1 MTNSY
6 LQTELKLMQ
15 NRNEFFNKLIIEA
28 KEYINTP
35 TESQLELLCIFPN
48 KIFEF
53 NQTPD
58 AFLWIKKCSLE
69 YYKLFPL
76 ENFDKKTIY
85 QSFICIRNKWIKYGL
100 AEWID
105 SDITHY
111 IIPDKTIQFFS
122 KYSTENEL
130 ADDYLS
136 EGFLNYTFEYNFE
149 KSKQIKDP
157 DLCYEWRILYTNSTI
172 YKYHLYDLN
181 R

>member
-58 AFLWIKKCSLE
+58 AFL
-69 YYKLFPL
+69 
-76 ENFDKKTIY
+76 
-85 QSFICIRNKWIKYGL
+85 
-100 AEWID
+100 
-105 SDITHY
+105 
-111 IIPDKTIQFFS
+111 
-122 KYSTENEL
+122 
-130 ADDYLS
+130 
-136 EGFLNYTFEYNFE
+136 
-149 KSKQIKDP
+149 
-157 DLCYEWRILYTNSTI
+157 
-172 YKYHLYDLN
+172 
-181 R
+181 